1 MMHWNKSRRSDPP
14 VADRRHAT
22 EFLNRLPQDDPFRLL
37 EEITF
42 WLKALR
48 EAYGM
53 APQRALEV
61 IDLFDVTAYPHRS
74 KLVEYFIA
82 LGGRYQNYQAQRAW
96 NTSSQFAHELAASY
110 RFLIEQYRKRVGG
123 FEHLRPMLP
132 MIAARAMRA
141 LETELKWNMFRRGQ
155 LDETLWTA
163 AGEIYAYAEDNGF
176 VTQSVTLYAGEQTDS
191 NVRREYLRAL
201 MLSISSAD
209 SLPPEKVQL
218 AESFIRHYTDFFA
231 LERLPRRGCHYCVDL
246 KSARGPTRPI
256 GRIASKPTIRYFGP
270 DRVAETVDSMIE
282 RVRVRDAAP
291 VELELA
297 GRFDAQTVLDVLEH
311 LGRYWALTPPTRA
324 CERKPVVM
332 RIDVVHD
339 FDSIMNMVSGD
350 SQDLDFSAAAMETW
364 TVENESDGGFGAV
377 VTEGTS
383 EWLQIG
389 SLLGIRLEE
398 GASWGV
404 GVVRRLSCP
413 ASGEMLVGI
422 QTLSKG
428 AVRVDVSDTS
438 DDASNDA
445 LLLLS
450 DSEDSA
456 QTPELAL
463 MLPTGMFDAT
473 KKFVVHTFGR
483 TYPVMPEQV
492 FEKGAGY
499 ECARFR
505 LQETEAADS
514 A

>member
-1 MMHWNKSRRSDPP
+1 MMHWNKSRRSDHPL
-14 VADRRHAT
+14 ADRRHAV
-22 EFLNRLPQDDPFRLL
+22 EFLSRLPQDDPFRLL

-48 EAYGM
+48 EAYGILP
-53 APQRALEV
+53 ARALEAV
-61 IDLFDVTAYPHRS
+61 DLFDVAAYPHRS

-82 LGGRYQNYQAQRAW
+82 LGGRHENYQAQRAW
-96 NTSSQFAHELAASY
+96 NTSFQFAHELGGAY
-110 RFLIEQYRKRVGG
+110 RLLLEQYRKRVTG
-123 FEHLRPMLP
+123 FEHLKTMLP

-141 LETELKWNMFRRGQ
+141 LASELKWNMFRRGQ
-155 LDETLWTA
+155 FDEAPWAA
-163 AGEIYAYAEDNGF
+163 AGEIYTYAEDGGF
-176 VTQSVTLYAGEQTDS
+176 VTQGLTLYAGEQTDS

-246 KSARGPTRPI
+246 KAARGPMRPV
-256 GRIASKPTIRYFGP
+256 GRIASNPTVRYFGP
-270 DRVAETVDSMIE
+270 DRAIETVASMME

-291 VELELA
+291 VELEL
-297 GRFDAQTVLDVLEH
+297 GGHFDAPTVLDVLEH
-311 LGRYWALTPPTRA
+311 LGRYWAVTPPTRA
-324 CERKPVVM
+324 CERKPVLM

-339 FDSIMNMVSGD
+339 FDSIMSMVSGD
-350 SQDLDFSAAAMETW
+350 SQDLDFSAAMETW
-364 TVENESDGGFGAV
+364 TLENESEGGFGAV
-377 VTEGTS
+377 VPEGTS

-389 SLLGIRLEE
+389 SLLGIRLDE

-404 GVVRRLSCP
+404 GVVRRLSCLE
-413 ASGEMLVGI
+413 SRGLFVGI

-428 AVRVDVSDTS
+428 AVRVDVSATS
-438 DDASNDA
+438 EAPNDA

-463 MLPTGMFDAT
+463 MLPTGTFDAA
-473 KKFVVHTFGR
+473 KKFAVHTFGR
-483 TYPVMPEQV
+483 TYPMVPEQV

-505 LQETEAADS
+505 LQETEATDS